1 MQVAWRGSHVV
12 ARLIRSTG
20 WVAFGY
26 AASQAIRLL
35 SNLLLT
41 RILFPEAFGLMALI
55 NVFLIG
61 LTMLSDIGVAPS
73 FQQSKRGDEPD
84 FVNTAWTLQ
93 VIRGAILWVACC
105 VLGFW
110 AAWFYD
116 DPQLQTM
123 LPVAGLALLITGFD
137 PTRILTASRH
147 LALGRVTVLNLVS
160 QVISLVFMLALA
172 YIMRSVWALV
182 LGGVLAAIL
191 KLVLMNVFLPG
202 PKNRFLWS
210 PDAAREIITFGKWIF
225 LSTLCGF
232 LLTQGDKAILG
243 KYISMEALGIYNVGY
258 FLASFPQLMA
268 ATVLSQVM
276 IPLYRE
282 KPPGASAENFASI
295 RKIRFTL
302 TFLVLSMQFVLAFS
316 GIWLV
321 DFLYDDD
328 FLASGG
334 IVVVVACMNIPYL
347 IGMTYD
353 YAALSQGDS
362 RGVFILLLFKAVAQT
377 SLFILGMEMHGLIGA
392 LFGLWLSQVLVHPVV
407 IWLAHRHK
415 AWDPLHD
422 VIFAVA
428 GLLTTVLILRF
439 HWADLDSLLSSTFL
453 Q

>member
-1 MQVAWRGSHVV
+1 MQLAWRGSNVV

-26 AASQAIRLL
+26 AASQFIRLA

-73 FQQSKRGDEPD
+73 IQQSKRGDEPD
-84 FVNTAWTLQ
+84 FINTAWTLQ
-93 VIRGAILWVACC
+93 VIRGVVLWVACG

-110 AAWFYD
+110 GAWFYD

-123 LPVAGLALLITGFD
+123 LPVAGLALLINGFD

-147 LALGRVTVLNLVS
+147 LTLGRVTVLNLIS
-160 QVISLVFMLALA
+160 QVVSLAAVLVLA
-172 YIMRSVWALV
+172 YITRSVWSLV
-182 LGGVLAAIL
+182 LGGVIAAAL
-191 KLVLMNVFLPG
+191 KLVLMTIWLPG
-202 PKNRFLWS
+202 PNNRFLWS
-210 PDAAREIITFGKWIF
+210 PDAAREIIKFGKWIF

-243 KYISMEALGIYNVGY
+243 KYISLQGLGIYNVGY

-282 KPPGASAENFASI
+282 KPPGESAENFASI
-295 RKIRFTL
+295 RKIRFAL
-302 TFLVLSMQFVLAFS
+302 TFLVLSMQFLLAFS
-316 GIWLV
+316 GLWLV
-321 DFLYDDD
+321 DFLYDDN

-362 RGVFILLLFKAVAQT
+362 RGVFILLLFKAAAQT
-377 SLFILGMEMHGLIGA
+377 SLFILGMEMYGLIGA
-392 LFGLWLSQVLVHPVV
+392 FVGLWLSQILVHPVV
-407 IWLAHRHK
+407 IWLARRHR

-422 VIFAVA
+422 VVYAAV
-428 GLLTTVLILRF
+428 GLLTTVLILQY
-439 HWADLDSLLSSTFL
+439 HWAELDTLLSAAFL